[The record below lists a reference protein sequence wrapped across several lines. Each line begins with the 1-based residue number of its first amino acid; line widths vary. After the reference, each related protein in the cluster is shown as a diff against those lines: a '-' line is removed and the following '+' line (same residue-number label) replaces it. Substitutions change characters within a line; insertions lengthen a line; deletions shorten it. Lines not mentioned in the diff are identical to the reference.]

1 MFVVQDKTYK
11 NFYGY
16 LDNDTKEKAQAWIDK
31 YKVGNAEVK
40 EIIWSYNYEAN
51 VIWNIHGY
59 REWGKG
65 IPKLCYKV
73 KE

>member
-1 MFVVQDKTYK
+1 MKLK
-11 NFYGY
+11 NK
-16 LDNDTKEKAQAWIDK
+16 LEN
-31 YKVGNAEVK
+31 NAEVK
-40 EIIWSYNYEAN
+40 EIVWSYNYEAN
-51 VIWNIHGY
+51 VKWNISGY